1 MPISIMLFQYLII
14 FIAFIAT
21 GFYIGFL
28 ISVKYKKYTAESVCK
43 SIASNLSLVI
53 SISIVVYIIA
63 TWLPEIIRL

>member
-1 MPISIMLFQYLII
+1 MPISLMLFQYAII

-28 ISVKYKKYTAESVCK
+28 IYDKRKKYKAESVCK
-43 SIASNLSLVI
+43 NIASYLSLVI
-53 SISIVVYIIA
+53 SISITIYVIA

>member
-1 MPISIMLFQYLII
+1 MPILLMLFQYLII

-28 ISVKYKKYTAESVCK
+28 ISAKYKKYTVESVCR
-43 SIASNLSLVI
+43 SITNNLSLVI

>member
-1 MPISIMLFQYLII
+1 MPISLMLFQYAII

-28 ISVKYKKYTAESVCK
+28 ISAKRNKYTAESVCK
-43 SIASNLSLVI
+43 NIASYLSLVI
-53 SISIVVYIIA
+53 SISITIYVIA

>member
-1 MPISIMLFQYLII
+1 MPISLMLFQYSII

-28 ISVKYKKYTAESVCK
+28 ISAKRKKYTTESVCK
-43 SIASNLSLVI
+43 GIANTLSLVI
-53 SISIVVYIIA
+53 SISIVVYVLA

>member
-1 MPISIMLFQYLII
+1 MPISLMLFQYSII

-28 ISVKYKKYTAESVCK
+28 ISAKLKKYTSESVCK
-43 SIASNLSLVI
+43 GIASTLSLAI
-53 SISIVVYIIA
+53 SISIVVYILA